1 MDTQTNVYVD
11 PQDAEKNKLFGILAY
26 IPFLFLVPLF
36 AAPDSKFSKFHANQ
50 GLLLTIVSVVLWIVQ
65 WILNAIIRAIFYRDP
80 QTLEDWVNYVNRASS
95 TPFLIIFVS
104 LVVWAIVTIL
114 AIIGIVSANKGE
126 CKPLPVIGKF
136 NLINK

>member
-1 MDTQTNVYVD
+1 MNTQTTVYVD

-36 AAPDSKFSKFHANQ
+36 AAQDSKFSKFHANQ
-50 GLLLTIVSVVLWIVQ
+50 GLLLTIVSVILWIIQ
-65 WILNAIIRAIFYRDP
+65 KIINTIIAKIMYRNILRNPFGYAAGGSAVSAIVGLVIWAII
-80 QTLEDWVNYVNRASS
+80 
-95 TPFLIIFVS
+95 
-104 LVVWAIVTIL
+104 TIL

>member
-95 TPFLIIFVS
+95 TPFLIIFVL

>member
-1 MDTQTNVYVD
+1 LDTQTNVYVD

>member
-11 PQDAEKNKLFGILAY
+11 PQDAEKNKLFGMLAY